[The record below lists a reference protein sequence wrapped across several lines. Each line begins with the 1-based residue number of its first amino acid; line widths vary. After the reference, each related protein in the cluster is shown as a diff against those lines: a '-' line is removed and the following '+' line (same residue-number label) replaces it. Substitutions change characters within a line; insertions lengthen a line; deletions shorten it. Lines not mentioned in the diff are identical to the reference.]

1 LCQSCLVA
9 ETRSATNA
17 SHLLLAGLPPLAIFG
32 LALVTPLALLVLLD
46 PAAKQRIREQ
56 GLQVVILYLAAPVGI
71 ACPSG
76 DILHDDG
83 LINPSFG
90 HTGSSFSLLLAGLRF
105 FHQALW
111 PSSKT
116 QRFCHQIAAVTMAS

>member
-1 LCQSCLVA
+1 MA
-9 ETRSATNA
+9 ETRSATDA

-56 GLQVVILYLAAPVGI
+56 GLQMVILYLAAPVGI
-71 ACPSG
+71 ACPGS

-83 LINPSFG
+83 FINPSFG
-90 HTGSSFSLLLAGLRF
+90 HSGSSFSIGWIAVFSSGSVAQLKNAAILSPNRRRHNGILAN
-105 FHQALW
+105 
-111 PSSKT
+111 
-116 QRFCHQIAAVTMAS
+116 